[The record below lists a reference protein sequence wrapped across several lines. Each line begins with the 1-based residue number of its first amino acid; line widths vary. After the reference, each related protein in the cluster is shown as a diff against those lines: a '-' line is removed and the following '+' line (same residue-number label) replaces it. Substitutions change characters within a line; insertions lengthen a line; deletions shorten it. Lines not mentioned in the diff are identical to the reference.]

1 MAKHNDLGTKGE
13 QKAVLFLQKK
23 AFVILETNWR
33 YKKNEID
40 IIATKDEYIVVVEV
54 KTRSTDYFDDIINVV
69 SNKQK
74 RFLIDSINS
83 YIDEKNINL
92 EVRFD
97 IIFIVG
103 DKTEHIEDAFN
114 PFDFV

>member
-1 MAKHNDLGTKGE
+1 MAKHNELGIKGE
-13 QKAVLFLQKK
+13 QKAVFFLQKNG
-23 AFVILETNWR
+23 FIILETNWR

-40 IIATKDEYIVVVEV
+40 IIAKNNEYIVVVEV
-54 KTRSTDYFDDIINVV
+54 KTRTTDYFDDVVNVV

-74 RFLIDSINS
+74 RFLIESINS
-83 YIDEKNINL
+83 YIEEKNINL

-103 DKTEHIEDAFN
+103 DKIEHIENAFN

>member
-13 QKAVLFLQKK
+13 QKAVAFLQKK
-23 AFVILETNWR
+23 DFVILETNWH

-40 IIATKDEYIVVVEV
+40 IIAQKDEFIVVVEV

-74 RFLIDSINS
+74 RFLIESINH
-83 YIDEKNINL
+83 YIEENDINL

-97 IIFIVG
+97 IVFIVG
-103 DKTEHIEDAFN
+103 EKIEHIENAFN

>member
-13 QKAVLFLQKK
+13 QKAVFFLQKNG
-23 AFVILETNWR
+23 FIILETNWR

-40 IIATKDEYIVVVEV
+40 IIARKDEFVVVVEV
-54 KTRSTDYFDDIINVV
+54 KTRSTDYLDDIINVV

-74 RFLIDSINS
+74 RFLVESINS
-83 YIDEKNINL
+83 YIEEKDINM

-97 IIFIVG
+97 IVFIVG
-103 DKTEHIEDAFN
+103 DKIEHIENAFN
-114 PFDFV
+114 PFDFI

>member
-13 QKAVLFLQKK
+13 RKARFFLQQNG
-23 AFVILETNWR
+23 FSILETNWR

-40 IIATKDEYIVVVEV
+40 IIAKNDKFIVVVEV
-54 KTRSTDYFDDIINVV
+54 KTRSTDYFDDIISVV

-74 RFLIDSINS
+74 RFLIESIN
-83 YIDEKNINL
+83 YYLEEKNINI

-103 DKTEHIEDAFN
+103 DKVEHVEDAFN

>member
-13 QKAVLFLQKK
+13 QKAVFFLQNNG
-23 AFVILETNWR
+23 FIILETNWR

-40 IIATKDEYIVVVEV
+40 IIAKKDEFIVVVEV

-74 RFLIDSINS
+74 RFLIESINS
-83 YIDEKNINL
+83 YIEENDIKL

-97 IIFIVG
+97 IVFIVC
-103 DKTEHIEDAFN
+103 DRIEHVENAFN
-114 PFDFV
+114 PFDFI

>member
-13 QKAVLFLQKK
+13 EKAVFFLQNKG
-23 AFVILETNWR
+23 FVILETNWR

-40 IIATKDEYIVVVEV
+40 IIAQKDEFIVVVEV
-54 KTRSTDYFDDIINVV
+54 KTRSTDYFDDIINIV

-74 RFLIDSINS
+74 RFLIESIN
-83 YIDEKNINL
+83 YYVEEKNINK

-103 DKTEHIEDAFN
+103 DKIEYIENAFN